1 MSNNTTHNIMNNE
14 ADLFDSFNRLQD
26 LMSKYLDVYPL
37 LEFSKDNSSE
47 VSKFISGM
55 TALQQ
60 SFDAL
65 LMALKLHSEILGV
78 ELKID

>member
-1 MSNNTTHNIMNNE
+1 MNNE
-14 ADLFDSFNRLQD
+14 ANLFDSFNRLQD

-37 LEFSKDNSSE
+37 LEFSKENSSE
-47 VSKFISGM
+47 VSKFICGM

-65 LMALKLHSEILGV
+65 LEALKIHSEILGV
-78 ELKID
+78 ELKLD